1 MKTTEQSRAL
11 RFFEPIERATAVEG
25 TTPAD
30 GVVVDDKG
38 RIKVIVSTEN
48 PVEQTPGVIEILGH
62 KPSEIDMTYA
72 KNGLSL
78 LLEHGRNS
86 PWDRIDPDKHLGIV
100 DDITRDAAGKRL
112 IGWATFDDT
121 PRAQEIKNAV
131 LKRTRRFTSVGAAP
145 LAKDVSTPKKA
156 GDPTTIRYT
165 RWQPFELTITSIP
178 ADPGGLIG
186 RSAGEG
192 HVFTVE
198 VESLEPEGKEESSME
213 SKTTTAAP
221 TGTTTTEPKLE
232 VITRSAALEQVT
244 DRNKV
249 AAQIVTLCRSYNV
262 PDKAGDFIERNL
274 TLDQAKLEIFEG
286 LSSGG
291 GRVPA
296 SEQLEGLTRKD
307 RKRYRYR
314 RAIAL
319 QLGIKEGGGKL
330 DGLEGEVHQHLLRRK
345 PQGATLTG
353 GILVPFDMR
362 DQDEIDQDFE
372 ERQTIERT
380 MDSKTAGKGAELVA
394 AISGQLIEL
403 LESQPIAGRLGANIM
418 AGLTAP
424 ITFPR
429 ETGAPTVTFKGEN
442 PGVDIT
448 DDDAST
454 GELELALKSMRGS
467 VKMSRELLVQTSGRA
482 EGMVKNRLTTGH
494 ARAIDRAVFHGT
506 GAGSQPTGLYNLA
519 GVLAVAMGSVAP
531 TYVKITDME
540 GLVADQAVEAGAF
553 GFALTARMA
562 ARLKSTLMFPGT
574 SSPPIFAGKIQGGE
588 IDGYTAI
595 GSPQVRSNLGAGAD
609 EHGFAFGAWD
619 MCVIGLF
626 GALELLVDP
635 YTLGGQGLIRVRSY
649 SYGDV
654 IFTHPEA
661 FCVGTAAKLA

>member
-1 MKTTEQSRAL
+1 MKTEQSRAL
-11 RFFEPIERATAVEG
+11 RFFEPIERATSADG
-25 TTPAD
+25 TALAD
-30 GVVVDDKG
+30 GVVVDDRG
-38 RIKVIVSTEN
+38 RIQIVVSTDN

-62 KPSEIDMTYA
+62 KPAEIDMTYA

-86 PWDRIDPDKHLGIV
+86 PWERIDPDKHLGIV
-100 DDITRDAAGKRL
+100 DDIKRDASGKRL
-112 IGWATFDDT
+112 IGWAQFEEN
-121 PRAQEIKNAV
+121 PRAQEVKNAV

-145 LAKDVSTPKKA
+145 LAKTVITPVKA

-165 RWQPFELTITSIP
+165 RWQPFELTITSVP

-186 RSAGEG
+186 RSAGEAQP
-192 HVFTVE
+192 FTVE
-198 VESLEPEGKEESSME
+198 VESLEPEGKEEISMDP
-213 SKTTTAAP
+213 KTITPAP
-221 TGTTTTEPKLE
+221 TGPTPTDPKLE
-232 VITRSAALEQVT
+232 VITRSGADQQVT
-244 DRNKV
+244 ERNKV
-249 AAQIVTLCRSYNV
+249 AASIVTLCRSYNL

-286 LSSGG
+286 LSSAG
-291 GRVPA
+291 GRTPA
-296 SEQLEGLTRKD
+296 SEQLEGLSGKD

-314 RAIAL
+314 RAISL
-319 QLGIKEGGGKL
+319 QLGLKEGGKL
-330 DGLEGEVHQHLLRRK
+330 DGVEGEVHRYLLRCK
-345 PQGATLTG
+345 PQGAALTG
-353 GILVPFDMR
+353 GILVPFDLR
-362 DQDEIDQDFE
+362 NEDEIERDFE
-372 ERQTIERT
+372 ERQTLERT

-394 AISGQLIEL
+394 AMSGQLIEL
-403 LESQPIAGRLGANIM
+403 LESQPILTRLGATIM

-429 ETGAPTVTFKGEN
+429 ETGAPTVSFKGEN

-448 DDDAST
+448 DDDAAT

-494 ARAIDRAVFHGT
+494 ARAIDRAGFHGT

-553 GFALTARMA
+553 GFATTARMA
-562 ARLKSTLMFPGT
+562 ARLKSTLMFPAT
-574 SSPPIFAGKIQGGE
+574 ASPPIFARKIQDGE

-595 GSPQVRSNLGAGAD
+595 GSPQLRSNLGAGAD
-609 EHGFAFGAWD
+609 EHGFVFGAWD

-649 SYGDV
+649 SYGDL
-654 IFTHPEA
+654 IFQHPEA